1 MLHSEVQ
8 CPMTS
13 CSKGAWGL
21 FVLSRGLGILTE
33 TAISPSTWSRQC
45 PSRYAIRAGRNLP
58 DKEFRYL
65 RTVIVTAAVYRGFGS
80 RRRPCGLTSPLNLP
94 APGRR
99 QCVYG
104 ALCGLARTCVF
115 AKQSLG
121 PILCGLP
128 PRRPRGALQRE
139 ASLLPKLR
147 DQYAE
152 FLDHV
157 SLVHLRLLAS
167 PTCVGLRYGRPA
179 APHQA
184 FLARRLYVARIGRS
198 LPSPSVLGPKT
209 YDLRR
214 SVHKTADASFRC
226 PSMVRHCRTGPECQP
241 AVHRLRLWG
250 LALGSA
256 SPCADCHGA
265 GTLGFTV
272 SVVFTQICAY
282 SFRHPHFLPLQANVS
297 TGPSLLQERSPTP
310 QTRSEGQASAGRL
323 IPTILGASAL
333 DQ

>member
-1 MLHSEVQ
+1 MLHSDVQ
-8 CPMTS
+8 RPMTS
-13 CSKGAWGL
+13 YSKGAWGL

-80 RRRPCGLTSPLNLP
+80 ELPRGKPPVTPPLNLP

-104 ALCGLARTCVF
+104 ALCGLAHTCVF

-121 PILCGLP
+121 PIHCDPTSLATLVRA
-128 PRRPRGALQRE
+128 RRR

-147 DQYAE
+147 DHYSG

-167 PTCVGLRYGRPA
+167 PTCVGLRYGR
-179 APHQA
+179 
-184 FLARRLYVARIGRS
+184 G
-198 LPSPSVLGPKT
+198 
-209 YDLRR
+209 
-214 SVHKTADASFRC
+214 
-226 PSMVRHCRTGPECQP
+226 
-241 AVHRLRLWG
+241 
-250 LALGSA
+250 
-256 SPCADCHGA
+256 
-265 GTLGFTV
+265 
-272 SVVFTQICAY
+272 
-282 SFRHPHFLPLQANVS
+282 
-297 TGPSLLQERSPTP
+297 
-310 QTRSEGQASAGRL
+310 
-323 IPTILGASAL
+323 
-333 DQ
+333 

>member
-1 MLHSEVQ
+1 MLHSDVQ
-8 CPMTS
+8 RPMTS
-13 CSKGAWGL
+13 YSKGAWGL
-21 FVLSRGLGILTE
+21 FVLSRGLGILPE

-80 RRRPCGLTSPLNLP
+80 ELHPCGLPPPLNLP

-121 PILCGLP
+121 PIHCDLDARL
-128 PRRPRGALQRE
+128 PRGWLHGK

-167 PTCVGLRYGRPA
+167 PTCVGLRYGHLPA
-179 APHQA
+179 PPPA
-184 FLARRLYVARIGRS
+184 FLARRLYASRVPRRVP
-198 LPSPSVLGPKT
+198 LPSPLRLAP
-209 YDLRR
+209 YRLRR
-214 SVHKTADASFRC
+214 SIHKTAC
-226 PSMVRHCRTGPECQP
+226 
-241 AVHRLRLWG
+241 
-250 LALGSA
+250 
-256 SPCADCHGA
+256 
-265 GTLGFTV
+265 
-272 SVVFTQICAY
+272 
-282 SFRHPHFLPLQANVS
+282 
-297 TGPSLLQERSPTP
+297 
-310 QTRSEGQASAGRL
+310 
-323 IPTILGASAL
+323 
-333 DQ
+333 

>member
-1 MLHSEVQ
+1 MLHSSVQ
-8 CPMTS
+8 RAMAS

-33 TAISPSTWSRQC
+33 TAISPSRWSRQC

-80 RRRPCGLTSPLNLP
+80 KLRACALTSPLNLQ

-104 ALCGLARTCVF
+104 ALCGLACTCVF

-121 PILCGLP
+121 PIICDP
-128 PRRPRGALQRE
+128 PQQTARSCQPAR

-147 DQYAE
+147 DHYAE

-167 PTCVGLRYGRPA
+167 PTCVGLRYGRRM
-179 APHQA
+179 H
-184 FLARRLYVARIGRS
+184 
-198 LPSPSVLGPKT
+198 
-209 YDLRR
+209 
-214 SVHKTADASFRC
+214 
-226 PSMVRHCRTGPECQP
+226 
-241 AVHRLRLWG
+241 
-250 LALGSA
+250 
-256 SPCADCHGA
+256 
-265 GTLGFTV
+265 
-272 SVVFTQICAY
+272 
-282 SFRHPHFLPLQANVS
+282 
-297 TGPSLLQERSPTP
+297 
-310 QTRSEGQASAGRL
+310 
-323 IPTILGASAL
+323 
-333 DQ
+333 

>member
-1 MLHSEVQ
+1 MAPRQLAPPDHRLPPMLHSDVQ

-13 CSKGAWGL
+13 YSKGAWGL

-80 RRRPCGLTSPLNLP
+80 RLRRSEDQLTSPLNLP

-104 ALCGLARTCVF
+104 ALCGLAHTCVF

-121 PILCGLP
+121 PIHCDLATRP
-128 PRRPRGALQRE
+128 PRRWLRSQ

-167 PTCVGLRYGRPA
+167 PTCVGLRYGRLLDSPLS
-179 APHQA
+179 
-184 FLARRLYVARIGRS
+184 FSRRSTPRNSGS
-198 LPSPSVLGPKT
+198 PEGSPSYSPLGGCPPT
-209 YDLRR
+209 GLNGR
-214 SVHKTADASFRC
+214 VHLTASTSFPC
-226 PSMVRHCRTGPECQP
+226 P
-241 AVHRLRLWG
+241 
-250 LALGSA
+250 
-256 SPCADCHGA
+256 
-265 GTLGFTV
+265 
-272 SVVFTQICAY
+272 
-282 SFRHPHFLPLQANVS
+282 
-297 TGPSLLQERSPTP
+297 
-310 QTRSEGQASAGRL
+310 
-323 IPTILGASAL
+323 
-333 DQ
+333 